1 MILNETCVDIAQR
14 FGTLNQL
21 NRNMC
26 SYRIIDRKNGFIIEN
41 VNNEINRVVFFH
53 KQYQLFGNNY

>member
-1 MILNETCVDIAQR
+1 
-14 FGTLNQL
+14 
-21 NRNMC
+21 MC